1 MSLLAVILI
10 RSPTDRRPEEQKTLE
25 LLKLNR
31 KFNCV
36 IVPDTPSIR
45 GMLKVLENVVT
56 YGEIDKSVLAAL
68 IEKRGRLDGGKKMQ
82 ANYLKKLGY
91 GNFEELAEALLSG
104 VTSLDKLPS
113 FKPVFRLH
121 PPKGGF
127 KRTIKKHY
135 SDGGELGYRGHKIN
149 ELLLT
154 MI

>member
-10 RSPTDRRPEEQKTLE
+10 RSLADRRPEERKTLE

-31 KFNCV
+31 KFSCV

-56 YGEIDKSVLAAL
+56 YGEIDRNVLAAL
-68 IEKRGRLDGGKKMQ
+68 IGRRGRLEGGKRIRTD
-82 ANYLKKLGY
+82 YLKKLGY
-91 GNFEELAEALLSG
+91 GSFEELAEALLSG
-104 VTSLDKLPS
+104 ATSLDKLPG

-127 KRTIKKHY
+127 EGTIKKHY
-135 SDGGELGYRGHKIN
+135 SDGGELGYRGYKIN
-149 ELLLT
+149 ELILKML
-154 MI
+154 

>member
-10 RSPTDRRPEEQKTLE
+10 RSPTDRRPEERKTLE
-25 LLKLNR
+25 LLKLNK

-36 IVPDTPSIR
+36 IVPDTLSIR

-56 YGEIDKSVLAAL
+56 YGEIDKNILVAL
-68 IEKRGRLDGGKKMQ
+68 IEKRGRLDGNKKIQ
-82 ANYLKKLGY
+82 SDYLKKLGY
-91 GNFEELAEALLSG
+91 DNFEKLAEALLSG
-104 VTSLDKLPS
+104 TASLDKLPS

-135 SDGGELGYRGHKIN
+135 NDGGELGYRGYKIN